1 MKMLKSPRNAR
12 KDVVSASLTTS
23 RGEREGAVR
32 IVGGRWRRTPLAVV
46 DRNGLRPTPE
56 RVRETVF
63 DWLGHLLGSFSGKS
77 ALDLFAGS
85 GALGFE
91 ALSRG
96 MKAAD
101 FVERD
106 SRQAALLKHA
116 AAKLSEKEANGTQIR
131 VHQGDAFQ
139 FLEGAASYYDV
150 IFIDPPYALNLQD
163 EAIVEAAKC
172 LGPNGILYVERSGVL
187 TSPEVLDQQKLVRL
201 RSMSAGQVTCELLG
215 FAAGSLAALAKV
227 KKPLR
232 GKAAK
237 IAAKQAQKAAQ
248 G

>member
-1 MKMLKSPRNAR
+1 MKMLKNPRNAR
-12 KDVVSASLTTS
+12 KDAVSASLTTS

-32 IVGGRWRRTPLAVV
+32 IVGGRWRRTPLAVA

-96 MKAAD
+96 MKATD

-116 AAKLSEKEANGTQIR
+116 AAKLSEKRPMAPRSEFIR
-131 VHQGDAFQ
+131 EMLFS
-139 FLEGAASYYDV
+139 F
-150 IFIDPPYALNLQD
+150 
-163 EAIVEAAKC
+163 
-172 LGPNGILYVERSGVL
+172 
-187 TSPEVLDQQKLVRL
+187 
-201 RSMSAGQVTCELLG
+201 
-215 FAAGSLAALAKV
+215 
-227 KKPLR
+227 LR
-232 GKAAK
+232 GQHP
-237 IAAKQAQKAAQ
+237 ITM
-248 G
+248 

>member
-1 MKMLKSPRNAR
+1 M
-12 KDVVSASLTTS
+12 
-23 RGEREGAVR
+23 R
-32 IVGGRWRRTPLAVV
+32 IVGGRWRRTPLAVA

-116 AAKLSEKEANGTQIR
+116 AAKLSEKRPMAPRSEFIR
-131 VHQGDAFQ
+131 EMLFS
-139 FLEGAASYYDV
+139 F
-150 IFIDPPYALNLQD
+150 
-163 EAIVEAAKC
+163 
-172 LGPNGILYVERSGVL
+172 
-187 TSPEVLDQQKLVRL
+187 
-201 RSMSAGQVTCELLG
+201 
-215 FAAGSLAALAKV
+215 
-227 KKPLR
+227 LR
-232 GKAAK
+232 GQHP
-237 IAAKQAQKAAQ
+237 ITM
-248 G
+248 